1 MYVRVVVFAAVISA
15 FIPRIGAA
23 QTVELVYTPAVTQD
37 AIALKESLKGPFV
50 HPSNALTLIGGTVE
64 AKKKYVE
71 TLARA
76 GVVLVLGEHALKLVA
91 ELGFSAP
98 VILVNATGPID
109 AKGRVFRVFDKA
121 PPVTAAA
128 VTSSAD
134 VTKLMAG
141 AGEVVLRGQIDTTVQ
156 AVLGALK

>member
-1 MYVRVVVFAAVISA
+1 MYVRVVVLAIICAV
-15 FIPRIGAA
+15 IPRIGAA
-23 QTVELVYTPAVTQD
+23 QTVELVYTPAVMQD
-37 AIALKESLKGPFV
+37 AIALKDSLKGPLV
-50 HPSNALTLIGGTVE
+50 HASNALTLIAGSAD

-76 GVVLVLGEHALKLVA
+76 TVVLILGEHSLKLVSDV
-91 ELGFSAP
+91 GFSAP
-98 VILVNATGPID
+98 VILINATGPIA

-141 AGEVVLRGQIDTTVQ
+141 AGEVVLKGQTDTTVQ

>member
-1 MYVRVVVFAAVISA
+1 MYVRPLVLAIMCLA
-15 FIPRIGAA
+15 IPRLSAG

-37 AIALKESLKGPFV
+37 AIALKESLKGPVV
-50 HPSNALTLIGGTVE
+50 HASNALVLIDAPMA

-76 GVVLVLGEHALKLVA
+76 TVVLILGEHSLKLVS
-91 ELGFSAP
+91 EVGFTST
-98 VILVNATGPID
+98 VILINATGPVD

-121 PPVTAAA
+121 APATASA

-134 VTKLMAG
+134 VTKLMAA
-141 AGEVVLRGQIDTTVQ
+141 AGEVVLKGQTDATVQ
-156 AVLGALK
+156 AVLGAIK

>member
-1 MYVRVVVFAAVISA
+1 MYVRVVVLAIVCA
-15 FIPRIGAA
+15 FIPRVAAA
-23 QTVELVYTPAVTQD
+23 QTVELVYTPAVMQD
-37 AIALKESLKGPFV
+37 AIALKDSLKGPLV
-50 HPSNALTLIGGTVE
+50 HASNALTLIAGTAD

-76 GVVLVLGEHALKLVA
+76 TVVLVLGEHAAKLVSDV
-91 ELGFSAP
+91 GFSAP
-98 VILVNATGPID
+98 VILINATGPIT
-109 AKGRVFRVFDKA
+109 AKGRVFRVFDKT

-141 AGEVVLRGQIDTTVQ
+141 AGEVVLKGQTDTTVQ